1 MKALLAPLFL
11 AAAVSTRV
19 ELMDERVTVPASDW
33 RFAEVALKQRPALV
47 SAEYA
52 VDSGDPPVRLA
63 IVPRADLEGT
73 WRELAATTPGPYG
86 RLTYRV
92 PVRGVYAVLIDNRE
106 GTRSSIVRLH
116 VSLDFASHPGP
127 EVTRLSPR
135 RQFTVISISFIVFFA
150 IIGYSARRLLRG
162 IGRA

>member
-1 MKALLAPLFL
+1 
-11 AAAVSTRV
+11 
-19 ELMDERVTVPASDW
+19 MDERVSVPARDW

-47 SAEYA
+47 SAEYG
-52 VDSGDPPVRLA
+52 VESGGPEVRLA
-63 IVPRADLEGT
+63 IVPREDLEGA
-73 WRELAATTPGPYG
+73 WKELAATTPGPYG

-92 PVRGVYAVLIDNRE
+92 PVRGVYAVLIDNRS
-106 GTRSSIVRLH
+106 GDRSVIVRLH
-116 VSLDFASHPGP
+116 VSLDFGSQGP

-162 IGRA
+162 IGR